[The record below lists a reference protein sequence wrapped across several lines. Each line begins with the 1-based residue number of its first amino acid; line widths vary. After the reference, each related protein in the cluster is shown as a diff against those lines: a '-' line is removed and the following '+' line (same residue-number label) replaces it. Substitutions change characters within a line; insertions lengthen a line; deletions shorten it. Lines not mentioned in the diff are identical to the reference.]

1 MSQEYLE
8 KALCVGKITGRRKL
22 EGDIY
27 RNLTYLFMNLVDFGT
42 ADKYLEKARASR
54 KKIGDRT
61 GEATDLGHLGII
73 S

>member
-1 MSQEYLE
+1 
-8 KALCVGKITGRRKL
+8 
-22 EGDIY
+22 
-27 RNLTYLFMNLVDFGT
+27 MNLGDFGT